1 MTLFSVK
8 KAFDVALATSLVHL
22 YPPKYH
28 TRALRIID
36 EVLSEDADNVNCL
49 MGRGYVLQR
58 AGKWLEAAT
67 CFSQVSDGHSEESRD
82 TIRAQEEHA
91 WCEVQLNQLDKAIT
105 ELRAVI
111 ELLENKKDSDEDMS
125 RCWWRLG
132 KAYWELGSECMVLN
146 LSWPTFKRLHS

>member
-8 KAFDVALATSLVHL
+8 KAFNVALATSLVHL

-28 TRALRIID
+28 IRALRILD
-36 EVLSEDADNVNCL
+36 EVLSEDPKNVNCL

-58 AGKWLEAAT
+58 AGKWLDAAA
-67 CFSQVSDGHSEESRD
+67 CFSQVSDGHPEESRD

-91 WCEVQLNQLDKAIT
+91 WCEVQLNQLDRAIA

-111 ELLENKKDSDEDMS
+111 ELLENQKDSDEDMS
-125 RCWWRLG
+125 RCWWRMG
-132 KAYWELGSECMVLN
+132 KAYWELGGE
-146 LSWPTFKRLHS
+146 